1 MDNNKNCKDYYIRIK
16 ALYLNLDKMVYLDPV
31 EFDVPLDKKEMEF
44 LECCFFPDEYFSIV
58 SLECMDRELYDR
70 IEKKAEAM
78 LPFIDD
84 QLQPRVHINLNW
96 AEGERERLIFGC
108 RCLTKEEI
116 YKKQSFIDSLENR
129 IPSRQELIS
138 DIGWCFIWKEGWY
151 RENGETWE
159 NYTLLKRIP
168 SKEEWYS
175 ADYGHSVV
183 RLRDLPTDIII
194 KLFKDKKLRPLR
206 IDGCEK

>member
-1 MDNNKNCKDYYIRIK
+1 MDKYKDSKDNYIRIK

-31 EFDVPLDKKEMEF
+31 EFDVPLDKKETED
-44 LECCFFPDEYFSIV
+44 LRCCFFPDEHYSMV
-58 SLECMDRELYDR
+58 NLECSNRELYNR
-70 IEKKAEAM
+70 IKKKAQAM
-78 LPFIDD
+78 LPVIDD
-84 QLQPRVHINLNW
+84 QPRPYIDIDLRW
-96 AEGERERLIFGC
+96 AEGERERLIKEC

-116 YKKQSFIDSLENR
+116 EKKQSFIDSIGNR
-129 IPSRQELIS
+129 VPLRQELIS
-138 DIGWCFIWKEGWY
+138 DIGSCFIWKESWF

-206 IDGCEK
+206 IEG